1 MTQNDNKQE
10 CPACY
15 GMGTIEHAR
24 CRGMGCDGCE
34 DGELICNKCNGF
46 GFTNGNYDDEIDS
59 INDEDDDNITIEDII
74 ESEDEDDERE

>member
-46 GFTNGNYDDEIDS
+46 GFINDYDDDEIDS
-59 INDEDDDNITIEDII
+59 INDDEDDDNINDTI